1 MRGRYAAL
9 ALLALGAGVGAGIGF
24 ERGRSALAVDT
35 AASGPEVLYW
45 VAPMDPNFRKEGPGK
60 SPMGWT

>member
-24 ERGRSALAVDT
+24 ERGRLAMDAGT
-35 AASGPEVLYW
+35 AE
-45 VAPMDPNFRKEGPGK
+45 KGPGILY
-60 SPMGWT
+60 